1 MAERTL
7 GPWEVQP
14 EDDFGFVVSHP
25 GKGDTATFVARTI
38 TQANAEAI
46 SAVPE
51 LLEACH
57 NALSM
62 LRAFRDN
69 SGCIEQLEAAIAKA
83 LGKA

>member
-1 MAERTL
+1 MAERTP

-14 EDDFGFVVSHP
+14 EDAFGFVVSHP
-25 GKGDTATFVARTI
+25 EGNAVTFVARTI
-38 TQANAEAI
+38 THANAQAI

-51 LLEACH
+51 MLEACH